1 MQMIVIFPVIIICA
15 VILDRIASAI
25 IASRVERGRLEW
37 VDSYE
42 YKRNAFRERG
52 EDYDEY
58 LEELRLKRERD
69 AKFKYLSGY

>member
-1 MQMIVIFPVIIICA
+1 MQMIIIFPVIIICGIILEKIGCA
-15 VILDRIASAI
+15 ILDSKA
-25 IASRVERGRLEW
+25 ERERLAY
-37 VDSYE
+37 VDSDE

>member
-1 MQMIVIFPVIIICA
+1 MPTIVVMVLGALTVWLLFKLPF
-15 VILDRIASAI
+15 AI
-25 IASRVERGRLEW
+25 IDGIAEHDRQRWIKNHEAKKAE
-37 VDSYE
+37 
-42 YKRNAFRERG
+42 FRERG